1 MAAVSI
7 ALTVYCFGC
16 AVIAT
21 FLLVFVVR
29 YLRDDVIQETGKS
42 WIEFVDKFVFAA
54 IVFIWLI
61 TGYNI
66 LNCL

>member
-7 ALTVYCFGC
+7 VLTVYCFGC

-29 YLRDDVIQETGKS
+29 YLRENVIQEKDRSG
-42 WIEFVDKFVFAA
+42 IEFIEKFVYAA
-54 IVFIWLI
+54 IVLIWLMVGH
-61 TGYNI
+61 TVLG
-66 LNCL
+66 LM

>member
-7 ALTVYCFGC
+7 VLTVYCFGC

-21 FLLVFVVR
+21 ILLVFVVR
-29 YLRDDVIQETGKS
+29 YLRESVIQETGKS
-42 WIEFVDKFVFAA
+42 WIEFVDKFVYAA

-61 TGYNI
+61 TGYSI

>member
-7 ALTVYCFGC
+7 ALTAYCFGC
-16 AVIAT
+16 TVIAT
-21 FLLVFVVR
+21 ILLVFVVR

-61 TGYNI
+61 TGYSI